1 MQMDPEQKAATRA
14 SRKPCVVLM
23 GEFSAGKSTLTNLL
37 LSADPLPV
45 QVTATRLPPIR
56 IRKGDPAAFRES
68 LTGEMEQ
75 IEADSLQ
82 DVPMDETR
90 LIHLSMQSDIL
101 DICDLI
107 DMPGISDP
115 NMDPEV
121 WQRVIGEADHVI
133 WLTHASQAWRQSEAA
148 VWDSLPEELRDQ
160 SLLLITQIDK
170 ILTPKDRRRILSRIK
185 RETDGLFAGVYP
197 IALTEAVAAEGNA
210 IKWEQSGAQAFS
222 DKLIEMVVRTDF
234 ALQSGAPQ
242 SRAAQESPARPR
254 PDPAPEAPADRNEMA
269 PVIPMRVRPEQPA
282 EARSATPVQPRR
294 VQAGRRQPRGLG
306 TLLRSATDL

>member
-115 NMDPEV
+115 NMPPEA
-121 WQRVIGEADHVI
+121 WQRVIRHADAVI
-133 WLTHASQAWRQSEAA
+133 WCTHANQAWRQSEAA
-148 VWDSLPEELRDQ
+148 VWEELPDALYIR
-160 SLLLITQIDK
+160 SILLLTRFDK
-170 ILTPKDRRRILSRIK
+170 ILGEKNRHRVLRVPGGHEVER
-185 RETDGLFAGVYP
+185 FH
-197 IALTEAVAAEGNA
+197 ALC
-210 IKWEQSGAQAFS
+210 
-222 DKLIEMVVRTDF
+222 
-234 ALQSGAPQ
+234 
-242 SRAAQESPARPR
+242 
-254 PDPAPEAPADRNEMA
+254 
-269 PVIPMRVRPEQPA
+269 PVFTRLPMR
-282 EARSATPVQPRR
+282 
-294 VQAGRRQPRGLG
+294 
-306 TLLRSATDL
+306 